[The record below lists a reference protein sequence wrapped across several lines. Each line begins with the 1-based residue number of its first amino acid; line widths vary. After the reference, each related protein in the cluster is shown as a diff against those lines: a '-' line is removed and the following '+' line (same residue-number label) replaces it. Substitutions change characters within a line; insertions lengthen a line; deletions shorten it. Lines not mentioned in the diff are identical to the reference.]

1 MATVL
6 GIRYFNG
13 SRGDRGDTIQT
24 FDQAYAQD
32 LTNELRHLGFKEV
45 KGMPTGAVL
54 ASKEYPVLEV
64 LRTSKTIP
72 FGEGSLHHHDAVH
85 LNGCRAAIE
94 RRWGIA
100 RAHQPHRKGRRQQE
114 QHERYTPPRPGK

>member
-32 LTNELRHLGFKEV
+32 LTNALRHLGFKEL
-45 KGMPTGAVL
+45 KAMPTGAVL
-54 ASKEYPVLEV
+54 ASKKYPALEV
-64 LRTSKTIP
+64 LTDQSTTTLISP
-72 FGEGSLHHHDAVH
+72 T
-85 LNGCRAAIE
+85 CC
-94 RRWGIA
+94 
-100 RAHQPHRKGRRQQE
+100 
-114 QHERYTPPRPGK
+114 